1 MKTCDCCK
9 KQVMDSDIFPFIA
22 RKTGHELH
30 ICEECLDGSMHD
42 YFHNLVM
49 KSRIMPMEVPA

>member
-22 RKTGHELH
+22 RKTGLELH
-30 ICEECLDGSMHD
+30 VCEECLDGSMYD

-49 KSRIMPMEVPA
+49 KSKLISVEVSA